1 MTLQRCFAGALSLA
15 LLACSGPAADKDFLF
30 YQFDATGKP
39 KERIVTP
46 AANQLLRFNSTKD
59 LVAWALIV
67 GPENMGEESV
77 ESSAIKDG
85 EVMSADI
92 MDGGV
97 ATADLAN
104 GAVTADKLAAGTITG
119 GFVLEGRLPDLAAY
133 KEILRQDLNIEGRFT
148 NEVAAYLGA
157 SYGSGVA
164 WHPTRQVLYIVDN
177 DGPALVEM
185 TPTGR
190 HLRTITLSGFSD
202 VEAICWM
209 GPTQGTGSAA
219 GSQFALAEEVV
230 TTGGVA
236 RGAVVVC
243 QIPATG
249 SVTITKGSG
258 GNWVRTVN
266 PQWTAVQSNLGLEA
280 LGVDYAGTT
289 FYGATEKAEVD
300 GDWKIYTF
308 ANSSGDQAVTAEVT
322 LSTLLSGVATDVS
335 DLKIIQQPGGQYH
348 VLVLSHEGSTGS
360 TGPGK
365 LINCGPN
372 TMGVAATDT
381 WVIHSQLTL
390 PAAFTICEGVDTSPD
405 GRTIFVTSEKG
416 AGLMAKLLIL
426 QAP

>member
-1 MTLQRCFAGALSLA
+1 MTLRRLIFGGLVLVLA
-15 LLACSGPAADKDFLF
+15 AADAPGADKDFLF
-30 YQFDATGKP
+30 FQYDATGKP
-39 KERIVTP
+39 KERTVTP
-46 AANQLLRFNSTKD
+46 AANQLLRFDASKD
-59 LVAWALIV
+59 LVPWTLFVTDTDIGEHAVNDEHIAPGAV
-67 GPENMGEESV
+67 GSYQLL
-77 ESSAIKDG
+77 
-85 EVMSADI
+85 
-92 MDGGV
+92 DGGI
-97 ATADLAN
+97 ASSDL
-104 GAVTADKLAAGTITG
+104 GAGVVTYEKMAAGTLTG
-119 GFVLEGRLPDLAAY
+119 GFVLEGRLPDLASY
-133 KEILRQDLNIEGRFT
+133 SEIMRQELNTEGRFT
-148 NEVAAYLGA
+148 TESAGYLAA

-164 WHPTRQVLYIVDN
+164 WHPTRQVLYVVDN
-177 DGPALVEM
+177 DGPSIVEM
-185 TPTGR
+185 SATGR
-190 HLRTITLSGFSD
+190 YLRTITLSGFAD

-209 GPTQGTGSAA
+209 GPSQGSGSAA
-219 GSQFALAEEVV
+219 GSQFALAEETV
-230 TTGGVA
+230 TTGGVS

-280 LGVDYAGTT
+280 LGVNYAGTT

-300 GDWKIYTF
+300 GDWKIYSF
-308 ANSSGDQAVTAEVT
+308 ANATGDQAVTAEVSLT
-322 LSTLLSGVATDVS
+322 TLLSGVATDVS
-335 DLKIIQQPGGQYH
+335 ALKIVQQSGGQYH
-348 VLVLSHEGSTGS
+348 VLVLSHEGTTGS

-372 TMGVAATDT
+372 TMGVASTSA

-416 AGLMAKLLIL
+416 AGNMARLLIL